1 MSQQTKRKEFPKDA
15 IALKFNG
22 APVDLNRGL
31 PDDAE
36 PEVIFLDSEE
46 GLEILRHS
54 TRDLMAQRCRSSNT
68 GAQLT
73 IGPPIENGFYYDI
86 DVDVTFTPEDLK
98 TIEARM
104 KNSPK
109 RNTPSSARTSPA
121 RTLWP
126 FSGKGART
134 TR

>member
-1 MSQQTKRKEFPKDA
+1 MPKNA
-15 IALKFNG
+15 IALKIDG

-36 PEVIFLDSEE
+36 PEFILLDSEE

-54 TRDLMAQRCRSSNT
+54 TAHLMAQAVQELYP

-98 TIEARM
+98 SIEARM
-104 KNSPK
+104 KK
-109 RNTPSSARTSPA
+109 LAKKKYAIERE
-121 RTLWP
+121 
-126 FSGKGART
+126 
-134 TR
+134 